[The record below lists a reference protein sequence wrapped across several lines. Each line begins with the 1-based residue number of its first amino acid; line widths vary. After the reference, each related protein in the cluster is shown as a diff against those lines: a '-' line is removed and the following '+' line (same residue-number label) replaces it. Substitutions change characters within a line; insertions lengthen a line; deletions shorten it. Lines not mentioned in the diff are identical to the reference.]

1 MLLTHP
7 TTAMATASDTTMN
20 STNKLLLLP
29 TLSLSLCLSHSPLL
43 PFLLNVPTTTT
54 ITTTLGNWA
63 VSGQGLGTHGYA
75 RMCFSSNSGKSVR
88 WRLRLFVQREIVV
101 GVRRLLPRVVVVST
115 LSSSLSLSRTLR
127 LRQCKPD

>member
-75 RMCFSSNSGKSVR
+75 RMCFSSSSGKSEMTIA
-88 WRLRLFVQREIVV
+88 FVCAERN
-101 GVRRLLPRVVVVST
+101 
-115 LSSSLSLSRTLR
+115 SSRCSAATTTGCRSISSGRI
-127 LRQCKPD
+127 CGKVEKS